1 MIEKLIRSCF
11 RYGEPTYKEKS
22 AEIDEMIQML
32 SQELSAYKKPLL
44 ERLEDS
50 YQAREGAV
58 IRSAFIDGFCTAV
71 QLVVEV
77 VEHQR
82 KNQNDEYRI

>member
-1 MIEKLIRSCF
+1 
-11 RYGEPTYKEKS
+11 
-22 AEIDEMIQML
+22 MIQML
-32 SQELSAYKKPLL
+32 SQELSADKKPLL

>member
-22 AEIDEMIQML
+22 TEIDEMIQML
-32 SQELSAYKKPLL
+32 SQELSADKKPLL

-50 YQAREGAV
+50 YQARESAV

-77 VEHQR
+77 VEYQR